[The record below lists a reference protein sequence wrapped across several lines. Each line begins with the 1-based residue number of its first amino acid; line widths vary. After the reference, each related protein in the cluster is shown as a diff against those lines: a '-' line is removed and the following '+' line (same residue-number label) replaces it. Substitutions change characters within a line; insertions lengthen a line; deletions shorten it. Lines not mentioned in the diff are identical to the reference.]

1 MIKDKIIL
9 AAQKE
14 PNTAISTLYW
24 RMRRYGTPFK
34 KQDGR
39 EKHFIEGRRAVDV
52 ARENGIPDTLFRAR
66 LRNGWTPWFAAT
78 RPARAYKRKANE

>member
-14 PNTAISTLYW
+14 PNIAISTLYW
-24 RMRRYGTPFK
+24 RMKRYGTPFK

-39 EKHFIEGRRAVDV
+39 EKHFVEGRRAMDV
-52 ARENGIPDTLFRAR
+52 ARENGIPDALFRTR
-66 LRNGWTPWFAAT
+66 LRSGWTAWRAAT
-78 RPARAYKRKANE
+78 QPARAYKRKNDE

>member
-14 PNTAISTLYW
+14 PSIAISTLYW
-24 RMRRYGTPFK
+24 RMKRYGTPFK

-39 EKHFIEGRRAVDV
+39 EKHFIEGRRAMDV
-52 ARENGIPDTLFRAR
+52 ARENGVPDTLFRAR
-66 LRNGWTPWFAAT
+66 LRSGWTAWRAAT
-78 RPARAYKRKANE
+78 QPVRAYKGKSNE

>member
-14 PNTAISTLYW
+14 PNIAISTLYW

-34 KQDGR
+34 KRDGR
-39 EKHFIEGRRAVDV
+39 EKHFVEGRRAMDV
-52 ARENGIPDTLFRAR
+52 AKENGISDAQFRER
-66 LRNGWTPWFAAT
+66 MRNGWEPWLAAT
-78 RPARAYKRKANE
+78 RPVRTYKRKINE